1 MKFTKL
7 DLLTLLISLFLFT
20 SCKNSNTIGLDLD
33 PGTQITGT
41 LVDSLTVLTRTV
53 ADDPTYTWIAIPTA
67 NNLNLTRHPLG
78 YLVDPV
84 LGTTESSLSMGVA
97 LPNNTF
103 SFGNTPVLDSAVL
116 VLPYSTQFYGD
127 TTTSVYS
134 VDVHQLSSDITR
146 ANSFQS
152 NQEYP
157 FTPAVIG
164 NFTGKIKPTTPLK
177 ITNIVTKGIDTL
189 GAVVPQLR
197 IKLNNEF
204 IQSTILGVDTS
215 QLKNNPA
222 FAAYFKGLHVNLNK
236 TTSTGAGGL
245 MFFNMTST
253 TTARIELYYKR
264 KNATTA
270 TNIDTVMT
278 GFPVALGTLNP
289 VAATIKHTY
298 TEDVTTQL
306 ADVSSKQYNVTYLQ
320 GLAGLRNK
328 VSFPY
333 LKTFYDKFG
342 VKPGSKII
350 INKAELLVD
359 VSSGTDVAPFTAA
372 PRLALYRYNIAGQR
386 VNLPDNTTSDP
397 RVNTNFGG
405 GYDLTNKRYTFIVTS
420 YLQDLLDGK
429 TEDYGTFLS
438 TSPSTEFSLTPTV
451 TSGSR
456 SVIGSFTNPTNRTK
470 LNIFYTVVN

>member
-7 DLLTLLISLFLFT
+7 DLLTLLISLFLFA

-33 PGTQITGT
+33 PATQISGT
-41 LVDSLTVLTRTV
+41 LVDSLTVLTKTV
-53 ADDPTYTWIAIPTA
+53 ADDPTYTWIAIPTTT
-67 NNLNLTRHPLG
+67 NLNLARHPLG

-84 LGTTESSLSMGVA
+84 LGTTESSLSMGVN
-97 LPNNTF
+97 LPSSAF

-134 VDVHQLSSDITR
+134 IDVHQLTSDISR
-146 ANSFQS
+146 GNSFTTSQV
-152 NQEYP
+152 YP
-157 FTPAVIG
+157 FAPAVIG

-177 ITNIVTKGIDTL
+177 ITNIVTARVDTV

-222 FAAYFKGLHVNLNK
+222 FANYFKGLHINLNK
-236 TTSTGAGGL
+236 TTSTGTGGM
-245 MFFNMTST
+245 MFFNMSST

-270 TNIDTVMT
+270 TNIDTLMT
-278 GFPVALGTLNP
+278 GFPVALSGVNP
-289 VAATIKHTY
+289 VAATINHTY
-298 TEDVTTQL
+298 SEEVTTQL
-306 ADVSSKQYNVTYLQ
+306 ADVSNKQYNVTYLQ

-342 VKPGSKII
+342 VKAGSKII
-350 INKAELLVD
+350 INKAELVVD
-359 VSSGTDVAPFTAA
+359 VSSGTDVAPFAAA
-372 PRLALYRYNIAGQR
+372 PRLALYRLNIAGQR
-386 VNLPDNTTSDP
+386 VNLPDNLATDP
-397 RVNTNFGG
+397 RINTNFGG
-405 GYDLTNKRYTFIVTS
+405 IYDLTNKRYTFIVTS

-429 TEDYGTFLS
+429 TEDYGTFLA

-451 TSGSR
+451 TAASR
-456 SVIGSFTNPTNRTK
+456 VVIGSFTNPTNKTK